1 MEELIWK
8 RCLGIIVT
16 DAYKCQKAAGQD
28 STKVPNAHDSAI
40 PVLEVIPHHQ
50 PAASVTRGRPTNFL
64 PALPGT
70 DPAYAVCPGI
80 DLIAP
85 PLIFKRASL

>member
-1 MEELIWK
+1 MLTNARK
-8 RCLGIIVT
+8 LQG
-16 DAYKCQKAAGQD
+16 K

-40 PVLEVIPHHQ
+40 PVLEVILHHQ
-50 PAASVTRGRPTNFL
+50 PAASVIGGRPTNFL

-70 DPAYAVCPGI
+70 DPVCAVCPGI